1 MCFLTYVAHVTHCSG
16 VGGTLFCSLTGQE
29 LVTASCHRGF
39 WLVASLFSH
48 QHLRFAAL
56 YYHNAQLL
64 YSSTDSTER
73 NLALQF
79 SVHISCGSVH
89 TANVGEHAGKDA
101 ASVRVTR
108 HTGTIGLVQQSPA
121 VSGQSGSG
129 WGVPGGPWV
138 MGPP

>member
-1 MCFLTYVAHVTHCSG
+1 MCFLAYVAHVSHCSG
-16 VGGTLFCSLTGQE
+16 VRGTSFRSLTGQ
-29 LVTASCHRGF
+29 VTASCHRGF

-56 YYHNAQLL
+56 YYRNARVL
-64 YSSTDSTER
+64 YSSTVSTER
-73 NLALQF
+73 NPALQF

-101 ASVRVTR
+101 TSVRVTR
-108 HTGTIGLVQQSPA
+108 HTGMIGLVQQSPA
-121 VSGQSGSG
+121 VSGQSGSVR
-129 WGVPGGPWV
+129 GVPGGPWV